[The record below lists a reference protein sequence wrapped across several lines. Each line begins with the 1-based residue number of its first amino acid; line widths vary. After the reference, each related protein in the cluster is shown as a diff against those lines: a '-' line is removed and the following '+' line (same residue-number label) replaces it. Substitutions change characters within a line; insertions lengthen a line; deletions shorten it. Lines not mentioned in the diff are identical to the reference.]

1 MADDYSAKDAA
12 GATVVFASEDVGAGK
27 QMVKHTIPDGKDVT
41 LGAKADARSTAT
53 DTTPV
58 TEMQVL
64 KEISYMEQNPA
75 TRAVTKAD
83 GSDVAQGSTTD
94 AAASTSTPQDTTPR
108 TGIGLWKGLLNVG
121 IAIKAL
127 LPTALG
133 GNGGFKVEGVAGGT
147 AVPVSG
153 AFYQVTQPVSAASGQ
168 IASGA
173 VASGAMVAG
182 SQVDGHSVTM
192 GLTTSTPAVGVEDG
206 TARNE
211 VSLLKGI
218 KNTLYNGGAAFPVK
232 GTGFSVRVDFTVD
245 AGAYTIGD
253 ALAAMGTFAGMAS
266 GAGKHAII
274 NTITLAANDALPAL
288 PLTLWILNADLA
300 TGIAKNAA
308 FVIVAADGPKVMGII
323 GIAAGDYFPSQ
334 TSWNIATLRGVGL
347 EITTVATSVYVYLV
361 CGAATAPVA
370 THVYLTLTG
379 EFID

>member
-192 GLTTSTPAVGVEDG
+192 GLTTSTPE
-206 TARNE
+206 
-211 VSLLKGI
+211 
-218 KNTLYNGGAAFPVK
+218 
-232 GTGFSVRVDFTVD
+232 
-245 AGAYTIGD
+245 
-253 ALAAMGTFAGMAS
+253 
-266 GAGKHAII
+266 
-274 NTITLAANDALPAL
+274 
-288 PLTLWILNADLA
+288 
-300 TGIAKNAA
+300 
-308 FVIVAADGPKVMGII
+308 
-323 GIAAGDYFPSQ
+323 
-334 TSWNIATLRGVGL
+334 
-347 EITTVATSVYVYLV
+347 
-361 CGAATAPVA
+361 ATAPDA
-370 THVYLTLTG
+370 
-379 EFID
+379 I